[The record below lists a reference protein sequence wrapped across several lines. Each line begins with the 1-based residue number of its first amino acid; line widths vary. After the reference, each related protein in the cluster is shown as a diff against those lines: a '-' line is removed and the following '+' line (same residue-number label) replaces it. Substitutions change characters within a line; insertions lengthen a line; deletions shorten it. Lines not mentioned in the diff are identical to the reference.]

1 MEKNAENDKLDYT
14 SYASVVRRHIAKTA
28 DILSHGGFEAATQG
42 WHTVRALSG
51 LLDPYKPEGFNEEL
65 KALIKDLQEKAD
77 DISTWS
83 NIPEQ
88 KHAVTP
94 VWREMSHRVF
104 RRLMALA
111 RKVGFLKE

>member
-1 MEKNAENDKLDYT
+1 MEKNAGSEELDYA
-14 SYASVVRRHIAKTA
+14 SYANVVRRHIAKTA
-28 DILSHGGFEAATQG
+28 DILSHGGFEAANQG

-51 LLDPYKPEGFNEEL
+51 LLDPYKPDGFNEEL

-77 DISTWS
+77 DIYTWGH
-83 NIPEQ
+83 IPKERE
-88 KHAVTP
+88 AITP
-94 VWREMSHRVF
+94 VYREMSHRVF